1 MKNVLEGADL
11 LSSMFIVLD
20 IYKLFIRKVF
30 CSSFLST
37 KFFAQDFCFKK
48 LVIFRQF
55 SAISGDTGVLPVL
68 PGLLLRLE
76 RSYGLDRQKVSKV
89 FKGVS
94 SQYEEGKEIG
104 SEKGI

>member
-1 MKNVLEGADL
+1 VKNVLEGADS
-11 LSSMFIVLD
+11 LSLMFIVL
-20 IYKLFIRKVF
+20 IYRFFDPQSFLLKLFVAK
-30 CSSFLST
+30 SL
-37 KFFAQDFCFKK
+37 A
-48 LVIFRQF
+48 IFRQF
-55 SAISGDTGVLPVL
+55 SAIPGDTDVLSGS

-76 RSYGLDRQKVSKV
+76 RSYGLDRQKVFKV

>member
-1 MKNVLEGADL
+1 VKNVLEGADS
-11 LSSMFIVLD
+11 LSLMFIVL
-20 IYKLFIRKVF
+20 IF
-30 CSSFLST
+30 S
-37 KFFAQDFCFKK
+37 
-48 LVIFRQF
+48 IFRQF
-55 SAISGDTGVLPVL
+55 SAISGNTGVLPVL

-76 RSYGLDRQKVSKV
+76 RSYGLDRQKVFKV

>member
-1 MKNVLEGADL
+1 VKNVLEGADS
-11 LSSMFIVLD
+11 LSFMFIVL
-20 IYKLFIRKVF
+20 IF
-30 CSSFLST
+30 S
-37 KFFAQDFCFKK
+37 
-48 LVIFRQF
+48 IFRQF
-55 SAISGDTGVLPVL
+55 SAIPGDTGVLPVL

-76 RSYGLDRQKVSKV
+76 RSYGLDRQKVFKV